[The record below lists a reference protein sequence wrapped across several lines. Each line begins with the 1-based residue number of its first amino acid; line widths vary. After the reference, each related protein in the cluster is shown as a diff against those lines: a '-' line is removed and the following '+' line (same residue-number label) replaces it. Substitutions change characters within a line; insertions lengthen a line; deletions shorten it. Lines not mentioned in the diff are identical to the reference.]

1 MHLKDINIY
10 LDLKSAVDIEDEI
23 KKLETEKQKI
33 LNELNRAKKML
44 SNESFVA
51 KAPESLVNSEKEK
64 LEKYTNLLQ
73 KVEERLKDFL
83 NNP

>member
-1 MHLKDINIY
+1 MHLQDINIY
-10 LDLKSAVDIEDEI
+10 LDLKSAVNIEDEI
-23 KKLETEKQKI
+23 KKIETEKQKI

-73 KVEERLKDFL
+73 KVEERLKDFF

>member
-1 MHLKDINIY
+1 
-10 LDLKSAVDIEDEI
+10 
-23 KKLETEKQKI
+23 
-33 LNELNRAKKML
+33 ML